1 MGTHIPIGKHVDK
14 QEASKKRKQNTISM
28 HVIDMALLIL
38 ITMFLQE
45 PITSIVIKTLLWGG
59 SLFIYLTPLLWLNLM
74 YTTFSFASTFNLNY
88 LSKIGKKG
96 GKNKVGVLIT

>member
-1 MGTHIPIGKHVDK
+1 VGTHIPIGKHVGK

-45 PITSIVIKTLLWGG
+45 PITSIVIKTLL
-59 SLFIYLTPLLWLNLM
+59 
-74 YTTFSFASTFNLNY
+74 
-88 LSKIGKKG
+88 
-96 GKNKVGVLIT
+96 